1 MSARPL
7 DWRTRT
13 RRALLPAL
21 LGALLLP
28 LATRSATLQEYQLK
42 ALYLYNFSIFV
53 SWPPRWQSGAPFV
66 YCAAVRDRTTDAL
79 EKLLRGEVLDGHP
92 LALRYMARGLAL
104 STCRVLY
111 LNGLSAAQRRAVIT
125 RAGRLPILT
134 VAEDPGALDEGGIVA
149 LVRKGRRIRIF
160 INPRAAS
167 RRGLRV
173 DSKLLGIARLI
184 GEW

>member
-1 MSARPL
+1 V
-7 DWRTRT
+7 
-13 RRALLPAL
+13 LPAL

-28 LATRSATLQEYQLK
+28 LVAGSAALQEYQLK

-53 SWPPRWQSGAPFV
+53 AWPPGLRTDAPFA

-79 EKLLRGEVLDGHP
+79 AKLLRGEVLDGHSI
-92 LALRYMARGLAL
+92 ALRFMARGLEL
-104 STCRVLY
+104 SSCRVFY
-111 LNGLSAAQRRAVIT
+111 LNGLSAAQRRALIGRV
-125 RAGRLPILT
+125 GRLPILT
-134 VAEDPGALDEGGIVA
+134 VAEDPRALDEGAIVA
-149 LVRKGRRIRIF
+149 LVRKGRKIRIF